1 MTAEEQI
8 DEWVAADDAWVEANY
23 DVLAGVYQYFLSS
36 GEWPTVQK
44 LIQLRAR
51 QGSLDDRAQRV
62 LDSIPLIPGQNYR
75 PNMIMLSARHLV
87 HFPEAKPLVDLIAR
101 ATKFAIILIG
111 SPDETPRLS
120 REQMINQPPQLTK
133 GRIAL
138 LPAFLNLI
146 SLESPRP
153 FNGYSMSPNDWN
165 IDIDV
170 VAALKFVSV
179 SSIEDFLSCQ
189 RAIIR
194 ENLERIS
201 RAEPLLDNP
210 GSTLSDF
217 EIHLR
222 LEVAIGELRSRLDTD
237 VDLPDDIRSD
247 VQADIDAAA
256 TQLRAEHPNA
266 GVIRGAFNRLRLIWP
281 QFATVAQTSAAL
293 FALMHGL

>member
-1 MTAEEQI
+1 MTPEEQI
-8 DEWVAADDAWVEANY
+8 DQWVAADDAWVEANY

-51 QGSLDDRAQRV
+51 KGSLDDRAQRV

-75 PNMIMLSARHLV
+75 PNIVMLSARHLV

-101 ATKFAIILIG
+101 ATKFAIVLIG

-120 REQMINQPPQLTK
+120 REQMIKQPPQLTP
-133 GRIAL
+133 GRISL

-146 SLESPRP
+146 SLESPGL
-153 FNGYSMSPNDWN
+153 FGGYSMTSDDWN

-170 VAALKFVSV
+170 LAALKFASV
-179 SSIEDFLSCQ
+179 SSIEDFLFCQ

-194 ENLERIS
+194 ENLERIPRS
-201 RAEPLLDNP
+201 EPILDNP
-210 GSTLSDF
+210 VSTLSDV
-217 EIHLR
+217 EIHLH
-222 LEVAIGELRSRLDTD
+222 LEVVIGELSSRLDAD
-237 VDLPDDIRSD
+237 VDLPNDIRSD

-256 TQLRAEHPNA
+256 TQLRAEHPNT
-266 GVIRGAFNRLRLIWP
+266 GVIRGAFNRLGRIWP
-281 QFATVAQTSAAL
+281 QFATVVQTSAAL
-293 FALMHGL
+293 FALVHGL

>member
-1 MTAEEQI
+1 MTPEEQI
-8 DEWVAADDAWVEANY
+8 EQWVAADDAWVEDNY
-23 DVLAGVYQYFLSS
+23 DVLAGVYQYFLSN

-51 QGSLDDRAQRV
+51 EGSLDDRAQRV
-62 LDSIPLIPGQNYR
+62 LDSIPLIPGQSYG
-75 PNMIMLSARHLV
+75 PNIIMLSARHLV

-120 REQMINQPPQLTK
+120 RDQMINQPPQLTE
-133 GRIAL
+133 GRISL

-153 FNGYSMSPNDWN
+153 FGGYSMTSDDWS

-170 VAALKFVSV
+170 VTALKFASV

-189 RAIIR
+189 RAIVR
-194 ENLERIS
+194 ENLERFAS
-201 RAEPLLDNP
+201 PAEESDRGPI
-210 GSTLSDF
+210 LSDVDV
-217 EIHLR
+217 HVH
-222 LEVAIGELRSRLDTD
+222 LEVVIGELRSRLDAD
-237 VDLPDDIRSD
+237 VGLPSDVRSD
-247 VQADIDAAA
+247 VRADIDAAA
-256 TQLRAEHPNA
+256 TQLRAEHPNT
-266 GVIRGAFNRLRLIWP
+266 GVIRGAFNRLGRIWP

-293 FALMHGL
+293 IALLHGL